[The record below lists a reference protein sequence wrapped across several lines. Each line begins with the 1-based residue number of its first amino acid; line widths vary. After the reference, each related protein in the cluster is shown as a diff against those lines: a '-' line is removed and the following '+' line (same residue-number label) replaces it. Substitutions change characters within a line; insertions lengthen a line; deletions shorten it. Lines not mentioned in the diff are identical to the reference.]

1 MSYLE
6 KIGKNAREAFED
18 IKSIKHKK
26 IVKVLNDYSKS
37 LLKNKNKIIKEN
49 QKDVKNVKRKHLIDR
64 LILNEKRING
74 IRHSINEIAK
84 FKNPLG
90 QVLEQWQRPNKLR
103 IKKVST
109 PIGVI
114 GVIYESR
121 PNVTAD
127 VAALSLKSGNCSILR
142 GGSEAFHSNKIL
154 ANLFREVLQ
163 KNSINKNCIQFI
175 DKKDRKIVN
184 SLLSKMSKYIDV
196 IVPRGGKSLVAKV
209 QKYSNIHVI
218 GHLEGLCHIYV
229 DNTANIKMA
238 KKIIINAKMR
248 RTSICGAVET
258 LLIEEKALKTHAV
271 EIISSLKEAGCEIR
285 VDYKIFKFLSKNLVN
300 VDMKNNLKLAKEK
313 DWKTEYLDSIISVM
327 SVKNVK
333 EAVRHI
339 LKYGTMHTDSIIT
352 NNAKSANFF
361 LNGVN
366 SSIAMH
372 NVSTQFADG
381 GEFGFGGEIG
391 ISTNKLPPRGPVGIN
406 QLTSYKYLV
415 SGNGIVRN

>member
-6 KIGKNAREAFED
+6 NIGKKSKKAFED
-18 IKSIKHKK
+18 LKTIKHDK
-26 IVKVLNDYSKS
+26 IKKVLESYNKS
-37 LLKNKNKIIKEN
+37 LLINKQKIIKEN
-49 QKDVKNVKRKHLIDR
+49 KNDIKNVKRNNLIDR
-64 LILNEKRING
+64 LILNEKRIDG

-84 FKNPLG
+84 FKNPVG
-90 QVLEQWQRPNKLR
+90 RILESWKRPNKLN
-103 IKKVST
+103 IKKVAT

-127 VAALSLKSGNCSILR
+127 VAALCLKSGNCSILR
-142 GGSEAFHSNKIL
+142 GGSEAINSNKIL
-154 ANLFREVLQ
+154 ANLFREALQ
-163 KNSINKNCIQFI
+163 QNKINKNCVQFI
-175 DKKDRKIVN
+175 ENKDRKIVDN
-184 SLLSKMSKYIDV
+184 LLSKMSNYIDV
-196 IVPRGGKSLVAKV
+196 IVPRGGKGLISKV
-209 QKYSNIHVI
+209 QKFSNIHVI
-218 GHLEGLCHIYV
+218 GHLEGLCHIFV
-229 DNTANIKMA
+229 DKSADLSMA

-258 LLIEEKALKTHAV
+258 LLIEEKALKTHAE
-271 EIISSLKEAGCEIR
+271 EIVNTLIKSGCEVR
-285 VDYKIFKFLSKNLVN
+285 VDNKINRLFKNK
-300 VDMKNNLKLAKEK
+300 LKLAKEK
-313 DWKTEYLDSIISVM
+313 DWKTEYLDAIISIKT
-327 SVKNVK
+327 VKNVN
-333 EAVRHI
+333 EAVGHI

-352 NNAKSANFF
+352 KQLKNAKIF

-406 QLTSYKYLV
+406 QLTSYKYIV
-415 SGNGIVRN
+415 SGKGIIRP